1 MKGSPSTRVEGRNHP
16 KGPKYLHGVW
26 GTFIK
31 RNYIDIGRTGRVIWV
46 YIGLIYGLIGFRV
59 SESQGSLFWG
69 VGSMGVRIISL
80 IIYFA
85 GYMGD
90 PKFETPAS
98 ALGPSWDRDRR
109 THKKVLTPWI
119 KSRQPCTAPCAG
131 FTV

>member
-1 MKGSPSTRVEGRNHP
+1 M
-16 KGPKYLHGVW
+16 GVY
-26 GTFIK
+26 
-31 RNYIDIGRTGRVIWV
+31 RADIG
-46 YIGLIYGLIGFRV
+46 FKV
-59 SESQGSLFWG
+59 SENQGSLFWG

-80 IIYFA
+80 TKYFA

-90 PKFETPAS
+90 PKFETPARV
-98 ALGPSWDRDRR
+98 LGPSWDRDRR